1 MKFIIT
7 ALTAIAICTMV
18 ATAGEGKKGG
28 AEGKKPA
35 LTAEQKECMKKM
47 VEKYDAN
54 KDGKVDADEA
64 AKIDRAD
71 KKKMK
76 EAGVTITR
84 GKKKK

>member
-1 MKFIIT
+1 
-7 ALTAIAICTMV
+7 
-18 ATAGEGKKGG
+18 
-28 AEGKKPA
+28 
-35 LTAEQKECMKKM
+35 MKKLLVIALGLLVAGTVSVNAAKGSKKSMTPEQQKLKTEM

-84 GKKKK
+84 GKKKKK

>member
-1 MKFIIT
+1 MNKVLVI
-7 ALTAIAICTMV
+7 ALGLLV
-18 ATAGEGKKGG
+18 AGSVSVRAAGGSKK
-28 AEGKKPA
+28 EMTP
-35 LTAEQKECMKKM
+35 EQQKLKTEM

-84 GKKKK
+84 G